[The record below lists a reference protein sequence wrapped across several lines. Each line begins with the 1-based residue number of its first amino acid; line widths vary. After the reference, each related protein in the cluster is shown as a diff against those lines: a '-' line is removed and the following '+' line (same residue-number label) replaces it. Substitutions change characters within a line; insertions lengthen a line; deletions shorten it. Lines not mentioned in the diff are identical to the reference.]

1 MNGKECRDGINI
13 RVSAQAM
20 MIVLTCAGMGL
31 PSLEEDQKAIA
42 LEKINEVA
50 DVLRAAFAEE
60 QKKNAAAE
68 KETKEAGNDGDEQ
81 ND

>member
-13 RVSAQAM
+13 RVSALAM

-31 PSLEEDQKAIA
+31 PSLEEDQKALA

-50 DVLRAAFAEE
+50 DVLQAAFAEE
-60 QKKNAAAE
+60 QKKTAAAE
-68 KETKEAGNDGDEQ
+68 KETDNDEQ
-81 ND
+81 KGN

>member
-13 RVSAQAM
+13 RVSALAM

-31 PSLEEDQKAIA
+31 PRLEEDQKALA

-50 DVLRAAFAEE
+50 DVLQEAFAEE
-60 QKKNAAAE
+60 QKKTAAAE
-68 KETKEAGNDGDEQ
+68 KETDHDEQ
-81 ND
+81 KGN

>member
-13 RVSAQAM
+13 RVNAFAM

-31 PSLEEDQKAIA
+31 PSLEEDHKAIA

-50 DVLRAAFAEE
+50 DAIRAAFAEE
-60 QKKNAAAE
+60 QQKTAAAE
-68 KETKEAGNDGDEQ
+68 KETDHDEQ
-81 ND
+81 KGN

>member
-13 RVSAQAM
+13 RVSALAM
-20 MIVLTCAGMGL
+20 MVVLTCAGMAL
-31 PSLEEDQKAIA
+31 PILEEDQKANA

-50 DVLRAAFAEE
+50 DAMRAAFAEE

-68 KETKEAGNDGDEQ
+68 KETGNEQ
-81 ND
+81 

>member
-13 RVSAQAM
+13 RVSAFAM

-31 PSLEEDQKAIA
+31 PRLGEDQKALA

-50 DVLRAAFAEE
+50 DVLQAAFAEE
-60 QKKNAAAE
+60 QKKTAAAE
-68 KETKEAGNDGDEQ
+68 KETDNEQ
-81 ND
+81 

>member
-1 MNGKECRDGINI
+1 MAMRDGINI
-13 RVSAQAM
+13 RVSALAM

-31 PSLEEDQKAIA
+31 PNLEEDQKALA

-50 DVLRAAFAEE
+50 DAMRAAFAEE
-60 QKKNAAAE
+60 QKKTVAAE
-68 KETKEAGNDGDEQ
+68 RKEGGEDGDEQ

>member
-13 RVSAQAM
+13 RVSAFAM

-31 PSLEEDQKAIA
+31 PNLEEDQKALA

-50 DVLRAAFAEE
+50 DVLQAAFAEE
-60 QKKNAAAE
+60 QKKTAEAE
-68 KETKEAGNDGDEQ
+68 KETDNVEQKGN
-81 ND
+81 

>member
-13 RVSAQAM
+13 RVSALAM

-31 PSLEEDQKAIA
+31 PSLEEDQKALA

-50 DVLRAAFAEE
+50 DAMRAAFAEE
-60 QKKNAAAE
+60 QKKTAAAE
-68 KETKEAGNDGDEQ
+68 KETDNEQ
-81 ND
+81 

>member
-13 RVSAQAM
+13 RVSDFAM

-31 PSLEEDQKAIA
+31 PRLEEDQKALA

-50 DVLRAAFAEE
+50 DVLQAAFAEE
-60 QKKNAAAE
+60 QKKTAAAE
-68 KETKEAGNDGDEQ
+68 KGDRQ
-81 ND
+81 

>member
-13 RVSAQAM
+13 RVSALAM
-20 MIVLTCAGMGL
+20 MVVLTCAGIAL
-31 PSLEEDQKAIA
+31 PILEEDQKANA

-50 DVLRAAFAEE
+50 DAMRAAFAEE
-60 QKKNAAAE
+60 QKKTVAAE
-68 KETKEAGNDGDEQ
+68 RKEGGEDGDEQ

>member
-13 RVSAQAM
+13 RVSAFAM

-31 PSLEEDQKAIA
+31 QSLEEEQKALA

-50 DVLRAAFAEE
+50 DAMRAAFAEE
-60 QKKNAAAE
+60 QKKTAAAE
-68 KETKEAGNDGDEQ
+68 KETDNEQ
-81 ND
+81 